1 MARVPML
8 DLRPQRQ
15 DVPAP
20 ANIEAE
26 QALLGIL
33 LYDSEHYDDIAH
45 GLRPEHFYEG
55 FHGRLFQKIGQL
67 RQEGHSAD
75 PIGVAGLFRTDPV
88 FGELGGIRYLADL
101 ADRCPPAAN
110 APDYARVISDHAMRR
125 DLISAAGEVANRAHR
140 DFDADAIGI
149 IAEAELELSRIASD
163 GPSRAAWRNAND
175 VIAGAVAAAQ
185 GRSGAIEFGTGL
197 ADVDEHVGGFG
208 RGELAIIAGRPGMF
222 KSGVASQIAKS
233 NAARG
238 MGTLFFSQE
247 MGVEPLGL
255 RLACDLSWDRNS
267 SGFNPTYD
275 RARRNRLTADQWHV
289 LQEAAEIARSWPLRF
304 DVRPGLTV
312 STMEACAR
320 RAFREWE
327 RMGIPAGPVI
337 IDHLGIIR
345 PEKERQG
352 SKHAEIADISRGLAE
367 MAKRL
372 DVPVIALCQLNR
384 GVEGREDKRPILA
397 DLRQAGE
404 LEEDSRLVIFMFR
417 PEYYFRPPQDPGA
430 ETHEQR
436 VERETKLARNRNKLF
451 WLIEK
456 NNNGPLGHVET
467 FCDVA
472 CSVVRDR
479 AQPGI
484 SGPYRAV
491 TH

>member
-1 MARVPML
+1 
-8 DLRPQRQ
+8 
-15 DVPAP
+15 
-20 ANIEAE
+20 
-26 QALLGIL
+26 
-33 LYDSEHYDDIAH
+33 
-45 GLRPEHFYEG
+45 
-55 FHGRLFQKIGQL
+55 
-67 RQEGHSAD
+67 
-75 PIGVAGLFRTDPV
+75 
-88 FGELGGIRYLADL
+88 
-101 ADRCPPAAN
+101 
-110 APDYARVISDHAMRR
+110 
-125 DLISAAGEVANRAHR
+125 
-140 DFDADAIGI
+140 
-149 IAEAELELSRIASD
+149 
-163 GPSRAAWRNAND
+163 
-175 VIAGAVAAAQ
+175 
-185 GRSGAIEFGTGL
+185 
-197 ADVDEHVGGFG
+197 
-208 RGELAIIAGRPGMF
+208 
-222 KSGVASQIAKS
+222 
-233 NAARG
+233 
-238 MGTLFFSQE
+238 
-247 MGVEPLGL
+247 
-255 RLACDLSWDRNS
+255 
-267 SGFNPTYD
+267 
-275 RARRNRLTADQWHV
+275 
-289 LQEAAEIARSWPLRF
+289 
-304 DVRPGLTV
+304 
-312 STMEACAR
+312 
-320 RAFREWE
+320 
-327 RMGIPAGPVI
+327 MGIPAGPVI